1 MHIRDLIPTWSRDRF
16 RLATDEGEEGPL
28 VALQR
33 DVNRAF
39 DDFWRRVE
47 RPFAH
52 GFGFGAAGPRI
63 DVSETEEALTV
74 SAELPGMDEGD
85 VAVDLADTVLTLR
98 GEKRREAERG
108 EGSARIVERSYG
120 AFHRAIP
127 LPPGIDA
134 EKAEARFGKGVLTV
148 TLPKTAEA
156 RARTRRIEV
165 KRALGARPRCGSGPR
180 RGVGCKEEDA
190 MTLVPSRWRFVKRRS
205 PAVDPTPRPTI
216 PQNMD
221 GTSLRGS

>member
-39 DDFWRRVE
+39 DDFWRRME
-47 RPFAH
+47 RPFGGGF
-52 GFGFGAAGPRI
+52 GFGFGAAEPRI

-74 SAELPGMDEGD
+74 SAELPGMNETD
-85 VAVDLADTVLTLR
+85 VEVDLADTVLTLR
-98 GEKRREAERG
+98 GEKRREAERN

-127 LPPGIDA
+127 LPPGIDPA
-134 EKAEARFGKGVLTV
+134 KAEARFEKGVLTV

-165 KRALGARPRCGSGPR
+165 KRA
-180 RGVGCKEEDA
+180 
-190 MTLVPSRWRFVKRRS
+190 
-205 PAVDPTPRPTI
+205 
-216 PQNMD
+216 
-221 GTSLRGS
+221 